1 MREYT
6 VSIKTY
12 IKQKIRMLQ
21 RDFRLHLTEEE
32 INHLQSLK
40 REIDVDHYAH
50 DIIMNKL

>member
-1 MREYT
+1 MNEYA

-12 IKQKIRMLQ
+12 ISRKIRMLQ
-21 RDFRLHLTEEE
+21 RDFRLHLTDEE

>member
-12 IKQKIRMLQ
+12 IKHKIRMLQ